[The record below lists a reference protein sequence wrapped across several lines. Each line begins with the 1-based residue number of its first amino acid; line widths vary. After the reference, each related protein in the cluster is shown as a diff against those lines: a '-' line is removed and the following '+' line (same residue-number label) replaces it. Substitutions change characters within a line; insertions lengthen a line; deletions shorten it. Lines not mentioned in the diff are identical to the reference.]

1 VSNRTTIEFHSGSE
15 IWPVVDKW
23 AGENGCK
30 LKESGDNERLY
41 QKESGILMMVPLM
54 LKVRR
59 EQQTTILEAWL
70 RVNLFARFLSRGVSL
85 PEMGIQSGSLAP
97 GVPRI
102 IARKAVN
109 KLLAQLGQPGIP

>member
-1 VSNRTTIEFHSGSE
+1 MSNRTTVEFHSGSD
-15 IWPVVDKW
+15 IWPLVDKW
-23 AGENGCK
+23 AGENGCT

-41 QKESGILMMVPLM
+41 KKGSGILMMAPLM
-54 LKVRR
+54 LKIRR
-59 EQQTTILEAWL
+59 EQQKTNLEAWL
-70 RVNLFARFLSRGVSL
+70 TVNLFGRILSRGVSS

-109 KLLAQLGQPGIP
+109 KLLAQLGQAGIP